1 MYGIISC
8 SVLGQRAMLGT
19 GEVRLRSDV
28 CGMCT
33 ETFQK
38 TGEQQ
43 AAGSGMGGPG
53 PGPGPRELASL
64 EVALWTWHTTCEK
77 VSMTRPKKKK
87 IGFLQ
92 QRSACRGSQMLQ
104 MVRRAVGGCAF
115 VHRRLPNMVQDFALY
130 FWLLSVQSIL

>member
-87 IGFLQ
+87 NWLPAAEVCLQ
-92 QRSACRGSQMLQ
+92 GVADASNGQKSSG
-104 MVRRAVGGCAF
+104 
-115 VHRRLPNMVQDFALY
+115 RLCICTP
-130 FWLLSVQSIL
+130 